1 MCVNVMH
8 DHSLNSSSPD
18 NPERVRPPRLI
29 RLPEVMDRVGLRRT
43 AVYERVK
50 EGEFP
55 KPRSLGPRCSVWVES
70 EIDEWV
76 NRVIDDRR
84 Q

>member
-1 MCVNVMH
+1 MH
-8 DHSLNSSSPD
+8 DHNFNSSSSD
-18 NPERVRPPRLI
+18 NSERVRPPRLI

-76 NRVIDDRR
+76 NRVIDDGRS
-84 Q
+84 

>member
-8 DHSLNSSSPD
+8 DHSLKSSSPD
-18 NPERVRPPRLI
+18 NPEPVRPPRLI

-76 NRVIDDRR
+76 NRIIDDGR
-84 Q
+84 

>member
-8 DHSLNSSSPD
+8 DHILNSSSPD
-18 NPERVRPPRLI
+18 IPERVKPPRLI

-76 NRVIDDRR
+76 NRIIDDGRS
-84 Q
+84 